1 MGLKLVQQI
10 FFSSVS
16 YVMCTE
22 QVCPLSFQPCCF
34 IAAGWRLK
42 FSQTHGAKLTPV
54 LNSKHLCLCWSI
66 PKPPL
71 FFPCAA
77 WPELESSSLRR
88 SCRLARAVLQP
99 PNAGL
104 CGINQVFCDRQQLS
118 GSRTSACGWGRLR
131 RRKASKGK
139 LKRQVPELLK
149 AGSDIGIQ
157 PGGSLNVGLAFFCDW
172 QFDKLGHFYYIEVTG
187 SLFSAYSCLSS
198 TYLPL
203 INMVFSSLGSLIYL
217 Q

>member
-10 FFSSVS
+10 FFSSVT

-22 QVCPLSFQPCCF
+22 QICNLSFQPWCF

-54 LNSKHLCLCWSI
+54 LSNKHLCFCWSI
-66 PKPPL
+66 PTPPL
-71 FFPCAA
+71 CFPCAA
-77 WPELESSSLRR
+77 WPELESRNLWRNF
-88 SCRLARAVLQP
+88 RLARAVLQP
-99 PNAGL
+99 PIAGL

-118 GSRTSACGWGRLR
+118 GSRTSACGWGRVGK
-131 RRKASKGK
+131 RKAYRGK

-149 AGSDIGIQ
+149 AGSGIGIQ
-157 PGGSLNVGLAFFCDW
+157 PGRSQCRIGIFWCWHV
-172 QFDKLGHFYYIEVTG
+172 DKFGHFYYIEVTG
-187 SLFSAYSCLSS
+187 SLFSAFSCLST

-203 INMVFSSLGSLIYL
+203 INIVFSSLGSLIYL